1 VSNYNLQKFTTK
13 SISHT
18 HCCRRN
24 LFGDAI
30 FDLIDTEDTA
40 NIEFGEFVQG
50 VCTFAMFQVVDVLR
64 FSFFIFDKDKNGEES
79 EASEPFGRRAYEK
92 ASEAS

>member
-1 VSNYNLQKFTTK
+1 
-13 SISHT
+13 
-18 HCCRRN
+18 
-24 LFGDAI
+24 
-30 FDLIDTEDTA
+30 
-40 NIEFGEFVQG
+40 
-50 VCTFAMFQVVDVLR
+50 MFQVVDVLR